1 MTTKA
6 EFNADE
12 WSRVLLGPFMAGLTL
27 VTAERG
33 GTLRE
38 SMEIARAYAEER
50 QDPDAPELTREI
62 VADRPAVDPQRF
74 APPSGERATP
84 EDLRA
89 RGHEVLRDALGVL
102 EGKADP
108 EEVEAYKRFCLEI
121 AERVAERTKS
131 GGMMGVGAK
140 SVSDAEQAAL
150 DELGATLGI
159 SPEAGA
165 GTA

>member
-12 WSRVLLGPFMAGLTL
+12 WSRVLLGPFVAGLTL
-27 VTAERG
+27 VSAERG

-38 SMEIARAYAEER
+38 SVEMARVYAEES
-50 QDPDAPELTREI
+50 QDPSAPELIREL
-62 VADRPAVDPQRF
+62 VADRPSVDPQRF
-74 APPSGERATP
+74 APPGGEKASP
-84 EDLRA
+84 EDVRA
-89 RGHEVLRDALGVL
+89 RGHEILRDALGAL

-108 EEVEAYKRFCLEI
+108 EEIDAYKRFCLDI
-121 AERVAERTKS
+121 AQRVAERTKS
-131 GGMMGVGAK
+131 GGVLGVGGK

>member
-12 WSRVLLGPFMAGLTL
+12 WSRVVLGPFVAGLTL
-27 VTAERG
+27 VSAERG

-38 SMEIARAYAEER
+38 SVEMARVYTEESR
-50 QDPDAPELTREI
+50 DPAAPELIREL
-62 VADRPAVDPQRF
+62 VADRPSVDPQRF
-74 APPSGERATP
+74 APPDGEKATP
-84 EDLRA
+84 DDVRSRA
-89 RGHEVLRDALGVL
+89 HEILRDALGVL

-108 EEVEAYKRFCLEI
+108 AEITAYKHFCLEV
-121 AERVAERTKS
+121 AQRVAERTKS
-131 GGMMGVGAK
+131 GGVLGVGGE

>member
-12 WSRVLLGPFMAGLTL
+12 WSRVLLGPFVAGLT
-27 VTAERG
+27 VVNAERG

-38 SMEIARAYAEER
+38 SVEMAKVYAEER
-50 QDPDAPELTREI
+50 QDPENPELIRELI
-62 VADRPAVDPQRF
+62 NDRPSVDPQRF
-74 APPSGERATP
+74 APPGGEKATP
-84 EDLRA
+84 EDLRS
-89 RGHEVLRDALGVL
+89 RGHEILRDALGVL
-102 EGKADP
+102 EDKADP
-108 EEVEAYKRFCLEI
+108 AEVDAYKRFCLEI
-121 AERVAERTKS
+121 AQRVAERTKS
-131 GGMMGVGAK
+131 GGVLGVGGK

-159 SPEAGA
+159 SPETGA